1 MKKIILTVACCF
13 GLFWAQSFGVLAAE
27 IQQMDPPFWWT
38 GMKNTTLQVMV
49 HGPGI
54 SANEV
59 SVNYRGVTL
68 KDVVKTS
75 NPNYLFLY
83 FDISDNLALSVQ
95 PFARNYALPLA
106 GINHGVTLS
115 LRF

>member
-1 MKKIILTVACCF
+1 MKKIILTVTCCF

-83 FDISDNLALSVQ
+83 FDISDK
-95 PFARNYALPLA
+95 ARPGTMDITFTAPCGNKTVRPY
-106 GINHGVTLS
+106 
-115 LRF
+115 